1 MFYENI
7 PTIVSSTV
15 QALYKNVFVTIDT
28 SLSARL
34 FDFVQTN
41 DQVAGI
47 KAFLSQAAL
56 VLCAVFAL
64 FIVFV
69 MTQRR
74 ALKARQETPATA
86 PATEGA
92 PEQPAG
98 LLRDRWNALLKYLDS
113 THEAQWKIAVIEAD
127 KLVDDALAKAGY
139 SGDTFGDRLSNIQPG
154 TLLSLDGIWWA
165 HKVRNRLAHEVDYFL
180 RYTEARQAIGYF
192 EAALADYSLSDVGF
206 STHNRQ
212 HTRPE
217 SLRLFLCA
225 VCGFEHLCVVFV
237 RPYCAA
243 HMDGVSLRSARDAR
257 ARLRSHSRGARSR
270 SMHKA
275 LSFVEGSSDVI
286 APDSIA
292 LDLNLSEAIDAA
304 FLRGHWAEHEEH
316 GGYLRCGH
324 SRRDAPVRIDERLC
338 VVRFRILP
346 TP

>member
-192 EAALADYSLSDVGF
+192 EAALAEL
-206 STHNRQ
+206 Q
-212 HTRPE
+212 
-217 SLRLFLCA
+217 L
-225 VCGFEHLCVVFV
+225 
-237 RPYCAA
+237 
-243 HMDGVSLRSARDAR
+243 
-257 ARLRSHSRGARSR
+257 
-270 SMHKA
+270 
-275 LSFVEGSSDVI
+275 I
-286 APDSIA
+286 
-292 LDLNLSEAIDAA
+292 
-304 FLRGHWAEHEEH
+304 
-316 GGYLRCGH
+316 
-324 SRRDAPVRIDERLC
+324 
-338 VVRFRILP
+338 
-346 TP
+346 